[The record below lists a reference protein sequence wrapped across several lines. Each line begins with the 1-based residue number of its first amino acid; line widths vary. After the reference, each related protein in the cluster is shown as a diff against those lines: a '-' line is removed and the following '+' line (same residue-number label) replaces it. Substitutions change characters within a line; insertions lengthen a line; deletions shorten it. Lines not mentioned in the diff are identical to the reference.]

1 MVRLRKALS
10 LLVDE
15 HLPLHVRL
23 DSLRPPDGRNMVPW
37 LGPAVITAILQ
48 VVYPDRYGV
57 LNDTTKVGMNRLKL
71 LPPDLS
77 AASFAESYKC
87 VNQVLLKL
95 AAALDIDLWTLDAL
109 WWRLTL
115 RGSPRFGATG
125 ESRAVNSGT
134 RGEER
139 SGQASAAEPVFELL
153 SGLAISMAVAEERLL
168 RFFHQEY
175 VYYDGIADAEPGR
188 ILPIDVL
195 ASIAMNSRVDDA
207 ETGYD
212 SAKRIRMVHR
222 SLARRCDD
230 LLPDIPVDADL
241 LTFDPDLQVL
251 GRLLHSAVQAEMVLT
266 AVATKVLHRKRR
278 GLIPMLDNVI
288 LDYYLDAHNRPD
300 LKRIKSQK
308 PHAADVAM
316 QVLNG
321 FREDLRGRLDEILH
335 LKQILMDDGF
345 ALTHVR
351 ILEVLVWT
359 EVEPRL
365 LPSLS

>member
-1 MVRLRKALS
+1 
-10 LLVDE
+10 
-15 HLPLHVRL
+15 
-23 DSLRPPDGRNMVPW
+23 
-37 LGPAVITAILQ
+37 
-48 VVYPDRYGV
+48 
-57 LNDTTKVGMNRLKL
+57 
-71 LPPDLS
+71 
-77 AASFAESYKC
+77 
-87 VNQVLLKL
+87 
-95 AAALDIDLWTLDAL
+95 
-109 WWRLTL
+109 
-115 RGSPRFGATG
+115 
-125 ESRAVNSGT
+125 
-134 RGEER
+134 
-139 SGQASAAEPVFELL
+139 
-153 SGLAISMAVAEERLL
+153 
-168 RFFHQEY
+168 
-175 VYYDGIADAEPGR
+175 
-188 ILPIDVL
+188 
-195 ASIAMNSRVDDA
+195 MNSRVDDA

-288 LDYYLDAHNRPD
+288 LDYYLDARNRPD

-359 EVEPRL
+359 EVEPRGYYRR
-365 LPSLS
+365 